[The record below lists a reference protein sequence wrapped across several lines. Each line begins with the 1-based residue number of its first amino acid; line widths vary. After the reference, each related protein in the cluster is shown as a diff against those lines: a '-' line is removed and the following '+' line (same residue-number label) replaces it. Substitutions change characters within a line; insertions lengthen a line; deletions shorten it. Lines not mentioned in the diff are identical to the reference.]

1 MSADQSESAGPDLT
15 QGVDA
20 NQLRD
25 GSTLVGHVGDQAVPR
40 FHLSDKVQSI
50 SERQVRLEL
59 GTMIDADLVVVG
71 IGVKRALELAKTA
84 RLALD
89 RRIAVDQFPR
99 DECPRHFRGRRC
111 RALAGSAQRP
121 EIRLEQWIVAER
133 QGQAA
138 ALDMLGRKQPF
149 DPAPSSG
156 ACTTTCRPRTD
167 ALPLRTVA
175 K

>member
-15 QGVDA
+15 QGCHSV
-20 NQLRD
+20 RD
-25 GSTLVGHVGDQAVPR
+25 GTTLVGNVGDQAVPPVP
-40 FHLSDKVQSI
+40 FVGKVQSI
-50 SERQVRLEL
+50 SERQVHLES
-59 GTMIDADLVVVG
+59 GTMIDPDLVVVG
-71 IGVKRALELAKTA
+71 IGVKPALELAKTA

-138 ALDMLGRKQPF
+138 ALNMLGRKQPF

-156 ACTTTCRPRTD
+156 ACTTTCRPRT
-167 ALPLRTVA
+167 AGLPLRAVA